1 MSKNEYKFYVDWH
14 GDLLNNSSFESI
26 FKEKISECQ
35 KTQGGVVKILEVGSG
50 EGQSTL
56 WFIQNTNKYSEVYCV
71 DTHSEEGWYSNENL
85 KVVANR
91 DADKTVY
98 EVFEENILNRHPERV
113 VYFRDATNNVIPKFS
128 THFDIIYIDGDH
140 SSKGIIQDSIY
151 CFDKLKE
158 DGLIIYDDY
167 NLESVKRS
175 VDFFYS
181 AYEDHI
187 TNFKTEDR
195 IASLRKRV
203 WSNE

>member
-113 VYFRDATNNVIPKFS
+113 IM
-128 THFDIIYIDGDH
+128 
-140 SSKGIIQDSIY
+140 
-151 CFDKLKE
+151 
-158 DGLIIYDDY
+158 
-167 NLESVKRS
+167 
-175 VDFFYS
+175 
-181 AYEDHI
+181 
-187 TNFKTEDR
+187 
-195 IASLRKRV
+195 
-203 WSNE
+203 